1 LGSWIGQVI
10 QAVEPWISTGI
21 TKGAKWRDEL
31 ADHLGEAKAGIVCL
45 TRDNLNSPW
54 IHFESGALAKT
65 EGTLLCTFLLDLKPT
80 DVKDPLAWFQATTT
94 DEVEV
99 RKLIHDLNNLVGNAG
114 GRKLPQKDIDEVFD
128 TFWPSLRDKLDKIL
142 SMKTKPTPAR
152 TDTEIFQETLLI
164 VREIRE
170 IMGSTVGSLQGER
183 FSIVDHDH
191 ENPIPAK
198 TSIMRRGVGVG
209 RPLTSAKG

>member
-1 LGSWIGQVI
+1 MKVFFCWSGNKSEEVAKILGSWVGQVI

-45 TRDNLNSPW
+45 TRDNLDSPW

-80 DVKDPLAWFQATTT
+80 DIKDPLAWFQATTA
-94 DEVEV
+94 DEGEV
-99 RKLIHDLNNLVGNAG
+99 RKLIHDLNNLVGMSG

-128 TFWPSLRDKLDKIL
+128 TFWPSLRDKLNKIL
-142 SMKTKPTPAR
+142 RMETKLTPAR
-152 TDTEIFQETLLI
+152 TDTEIFQETLQI
-164 VREIRE
+164 VREIR
-170 IMGSTVGSLQGER
+170 GG
-183 FSIVDHDH
+183 
-191 ENPIPAK
+191 
-198 TSIMRRGVGVG
+198 
-209 RPLTSAKG
+209 